1 MCQHCECATSHQTIG
16 QMFDSHNCNIVEM
29 FNLHSCNLVEIV
41 IIFLA
46 DVMLLLDEIHPLVGC
61 S

>member
-1 MCQHCECATSHQTIG
+1 
-16 QMFDSHNCNIVEM
+16 MFDLHSCNIVEM
-29 FNLHSCNLVEIV
+29 FNLHSYNLVEIV

-46 DVMLLLDEIHPLVGC
+46 DVMF

>member
-1 MCQHCECATSHQTIG
+1 MNVLSV
-16 QMFDSHNCNIVEM
+16 NIVSVPRVTKPLAKCLIYIVKM
-29 FNLHSCNLVEIV
+29 FNLHSYNLVEIV

-46 DVMLLLDEIHPLVGC
+46 DVML

>member
-1 MCQHCECATSHQTIG
+1 
-16 QMFDSHNCNIVEM
+16 MFNLHDCNIVEI

-46 DVMLLLDEIHPLVGC
+46 DVML